1 MYIPDRKGWN
11 ENCGNHICW
20 PKFLRCFWDLKTAWL
35 QCKCKLAT
43 YQSSLVCKKRK
54 QVQINSTHSRGASSC
69 HQPIQC
75 FQNLQISYV
84 SQILQ
89 WIPTKPNDGEAKGSL
104 LELFQKD
111 FFRIYHWRKVVCLFS
126 LSHLDLPN
134 HSASCHALGTIG
146 KPLMSRG
153 VHRVRFI
160 MFRPTVQKLLN
171 IEHFVQWKLILIKTK
186 NYRGI
191 SAHSS
196 YFGKPSVS
204 RI

>member
-1 MYIPDRKGWN
+1 M
-11 ENCGNHICW
+11 
-20 PKFLRCFWDLKTAWL
+20 
-35 QCKCKLAT
+35 
-43 YQSSLVCKKRK
+43 CKKRN
-54 QVQINSTHSRGASSC
+54 QVQINSAHSRGASSR

-111 FFRIYHWRKVVCLFS
+111 FFRIYHWRKVICLFC

-134 HSASCHALGTIG
+134 QSASYHALGTIG

-153 VHRVRFI
+153 VHWVRLIMFGVGFI
-160 MFRPTVQKLLN
+160 MFGPTVQKLLN

-186 NYRGI
+186 NYREI
-191 SAHSS
+191 SAHSW
-196 YFGKPSVS
+196 YFWKAFSE
-204 RI
+204 